1 LIRVVLADDHNLV
14 RAGLRALLEDVPDVE
29 VVGDYA
35 DGREALAAVVEKRPD
50 VALLDIGMPGLSG
63 LDAAARI
70 ADEAPGTRVVIV
82 SMHGNERFVAQALA
96 AGVAGYVMKDACAD
110 ELPVL
115 LRAVV
120 RGETYLSPAISK
132 RIVEA
137 MRATRGGDEAEGP
150 LTPRQREI
158 LQLLARGQEHEGDR
172 AHARRQRE
180 DGGDPPGAD
189 HGAARHPRRARPR
202 PLRGPH
208 GPRRLRR
215 LTRTR
220 DLTGPVSGISRCRG
234 TTWCR
239 TFGAWNRSTW

>member
-158 LQLLARGQEHEGDR
+158 LQLLAEGKNTKEIAHMLAVSAKTVETHR
-172 AHARRQRE
+172 AQIMARLDIHDVPGLVRYAVRTGLVAS
-180 DGGDPPGAD
+180 DG
-189 HGAARHPRRARPR
+189 
-202 PLRGPH
+202 
-208 GPRRLRR
+208 
-215 LTRTR
+215 
-220 DLTGPVSGISRCRG
+220 
-234 TTWCR
+234 
-239 TFGAWNRSTW
+239 